1 MEEREEGLKNQI
13 SQGYKKTYRFNKA
26 IPIGAHRDGITKP
39 ERIHEIDLDF
49 LHRYNRCV
57 PCSFRGNPNSGT
69 RGCLTV
75 ADFRSLSPNWAA
87 LSSLNKKKDA
97 PSTQQ
102 LDIPRQCM
110 RGLCFSGLK

>member
-1 MEEREEGLKNQI
+1 MEEREEGLKYQI
-13 SQGYKKTYRFNKA
+13 SQGDKKSYRFNKA

-87 LSSLNKKKDA
+87 LSSLNKKKMHLA
-97 PSTQQ
+97 HSNLIYP
-102 LDIPRQCM
+102 
-110 RGLCFSGLK
+110 GNA